1 MVKSNDLVKKADID
15 AIVEKGTKIYERIK
29 KKYEP
34 KHIGKF
40 LAIDPES
47 GDAYLGKDT
56 VQAVE
61 KGRKA
66 HPETVFFLV
75 KIGYSAA
82 EILAR
87 LRHGEPLQ
95 ALL

>member
-1 MVKSNDLVKKADID
+1 MVKSGDLIKKADID
-15 AIVEKGTKIYERIK
+15 AIVDRGTKIYERIK

-40 LAIDPES
+40 LAIDPKS
-47 GDAYLGKDT
+47 GDVYLGKDT
-56 VQAVE
+56 VRAVQ
-61 KGRKA
+61 KGRKE
-66 HPETVFFLV
+66 HPKTVFFLV

-87 LRHGEPLQ
+87 LRHGESLQ
-95 ALL
+95 ELI